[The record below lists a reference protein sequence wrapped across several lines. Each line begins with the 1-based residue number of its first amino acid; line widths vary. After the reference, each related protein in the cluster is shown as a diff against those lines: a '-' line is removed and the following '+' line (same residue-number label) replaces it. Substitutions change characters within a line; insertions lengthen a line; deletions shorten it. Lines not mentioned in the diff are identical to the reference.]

1 MTQLPQFSAWLARDT
16 DALFASGTSTTPR
29 ILLLTQVFPPHSEIG
44 AARWEGFAPYL
55 VEAGWGMD
63 VVIEDPQDLGHPDWE
78 RFRQLPA
85 DIRVATCRRRR
96 PRWYEILRRIR
107 RTTPITSL
115 SDSSATPATS
125 VSESSGARDII
136 RRSVTATIRARQ
148 SHQLVSEFSHTG
160 GRIVD
165 ERHQLVVSSGP
176 AHYVH
181 VAAARLARDRS
192 LPHVIDLRDP
202 WARVVPATTLE
213 RILPDEELR
222 RFESRTLGR
231 AALII
236 TNTNAAGEV
245 LQRRFPELHNR
256 IRSIPN
262 GSDIAPILE
271 RPSPPSIFQI
281 AHCGSLY
288 IDRDPRPFLKAVGRV
303 CSRLQLDATNLRI
316 VFMGEPARI
325 NGRTLSELASE
336 AGIGDLFEE
345 RPLGSRDEARQ
356 LLRESLM
363 AVAFQGATRTQVPGK
378 VFEYA
383 AFPLWLLALVGA
395 DSATADMLEG
405 SEAILLDI
413 DDVDSTERVIEACYL
428 RYREGVL
435 PRPVGHDGRFS
446 RAKQAKLLIEELR
459 RLVA

>member
-1 MTQLPQFSAWLARDT
+1 MTQLPKFSAWLAGDT
-16 DALFASGTSTTPR
+16 YVSSASPASTTPR
-29 ILLLTQVFPPHSEIG
+29 ILLFTQVFPPHSEIG

-55 VEAGWGMD
+55 IEAGWGLD
-63 VVIEDPQDLGHPDWE
+63 VVIEDPQDFRHPDWE
-78 RFRQLPA
+78 RFRQLPH
-85 DIRVATCRRRR
+85 DIRVATCRRLR
-96 PRWYEILRRIR
+96 PRWYVILRRIR
-107 RTTPITSL
+107 GATPNTSV
-115 SDSSATPATS
+115 SNSSATPATS
-125 VSESSGARDII
+125 VAESSSAREVI
-136 RRSVTATIRARQ
+136 RRVVTAIIRARQ
-148 SHQLVSEFSHTG
+148 SHQLVSGFIHTG

-165 ERHQLVVSSGP
+165 ERHRLLVSSGP

-181 VAAARLARDRS
+181 VAAARLARARD

-202 WARVVPATTLE
+202 WARVVPATALE
-213 RILPDEELR
+213 RMLPDEELR

-236 TNTNAAGEV
+236 TNTNAAGDA
-245 LQRRFPELHNR
+245 LQRRFPELRDR

-262 GSDIAPILE
+262 GSDIAPLLE

-303 CSRLQLDATNLRI
+303 CSKLQLDSTNLRV

-325 NGRTLSELASE
+325 NGRSLAELASE

-395 DSATADMLEG
+395 DSATADMLQG

-413 DDVDSTERVIEACYL
+413 DDVDSTARIMEACYL

-435 PRPVGHDGRFS
+435 PRPVGYDGRFS
-446 RAKQAKLLIEELR
+446 RAKQAEKMLVELE
-459 RLVA
+459 RLTK